1 MLTAL
6 RALADP
12 TRLRLAGRLA
22 GQPATES
29 ELAADLGLSGATVRR
44 GLAKLVEAGLVAV
57 TDDGEG
63 ARHALRLEAIGA
75 LGRGLAALEPDAQP
89 DSGPG
94 VGPAGEPLPS
104 EVARVLR
111 GFFEADRLT
120 TIPASGSKRLVVLRY
135 LRDRCFTE
143 DRPYPEKEVN
153 QRLAIFH
160 PDVASLRRYMV
171 DAGLLTRAAG
181 EYRVPEAATAAQ

>member
-1 MLTAL
+1 MDHDLLTAL

-12 TRLRLAGRLA
+12 TRLRIAGRLA
-22 GQPATES
+22 EAPASEA
-29 ELAADLGLSGATVRR
+29 ELAMDLDLPPSAVRR
-44 GLAKLVEAGLVAV
+44 QLAMLVEAGLVSAGG
-57 TDDGEG
+57 DEPD
-63 ARHALRLEAIGA
+63 ARHALRLEAMSDV
-75 LGRGLAALEPDAQP
+75 GRRLAELEPDARAET
-89 DSGPG
+89 GPG
-94 VGPAGEPLPS
+94 RGPAGESLPTD
-104 EVARVLR
+104 VARVLR
-111 GFFEADRLT
+111 GYFEADRLT

-171 DAGLLTRAAG
+171 DEGLLTRAGG
-181 EYRVPEAATAAQ
+181 EYRRPS